1 MYKILFSFL
10 IVWAFHTPTM
20 AVGTPSLGKPGF
32 SQLPVGTQRLISCL
46 SPQEFSALTGQRMGL
61 FKRMGYNKLRKR
73 CARELAARGL
83 QNEYDTLYLTDG
95 AVELVYLLSQ
105 DEGRFVYKKKGES
118 GLRTIALKQVG
129 HWGRSQNLLLDST
142 KSVKLPFEKDAT
154 KAMWFGLGAIGVIMI
169 PLAASGFGLI
179 ALGLLG
185 IIFGTR
191 ALKKI
196 RKSEGKLRGKARAW
210 VGIVIGVLLLAAVFV
225 VLATSLRSL

>member
-1 MYKILFSFL
+1 MNKLFFTL
-10 IVWAFHTPTM
+10 LVACAFHTQAL
-20 AVGTPSLGKPGF
+20 AVGTPLLGKRAVN
-32 SQLPVGTQRLISCL
+32 SLPVGAQRLISCL
-46 SPQEFSALTGQRMGL
+46 TPKEFSALTGQKMGFFNRL
-61 FKRMGYNKLRKR
+61 GYNKLRKR
-73 CARELAARGL
+73 CARELAVRGL

-95 AVELVYLLSQ
+95 GVELVYLLSQ

-118 GLRTIALKQVG
+118 GLRTIVAEQVG
-129 HWGRSQNLLLDST
+129 HWGRSQSLLLDST

-154 KAMWFGLGAIGVIMI
+154 KAMWFGLGAIGAIAI
-169 PLAASGFGLI
+169 PFAASGFGLI

-185 IIFGTR
+185 IIYGTR

-196 RKSEGKLRGKARAW
+196 RKSEGTLRGKARAW